1 MKKSN
6 LEILGLSEG
15 ATEEQI
21 KDAYSRLRAKYLE
34 DRFKDG
40 EEGNEAARM
49 LTKLDTAYNELMSE
63 LAEDQSA
70 ASGGTSFERV
80 EELIRSGDVQEAQ
93 RVLDGFNERNAR
105 WHYLQSVVF
114 YKKSWM
120 NESKKQLEIAMQ
132 LEPDNENIRRP
143 TASCATGSTAPRSRL
158 RDSQAAATAAFTRG
172 RTCSRLTTTRWAEIS
187 ARRAFSA
194 APSTSASTCCATA
207 AAGKALRA
215 ARDAR

>member
-21 KDAYSRLRAKYLE
+21 KDAYARLRAKYLE

-132 LEPDNENIRRP
+132 LEPDNEKYKETYRKLCDRING
-143 TASCATGSTAPRSRL
+143 AAQQAQGQQNGGNGSVYEGQNMQSSYDDQMGGNFCSSCI
-158 RDSQAAATAAFTRG
+158 Q
-172 RTCSRLTTTRWAEIS
+172 
-187 ARRAFSA
+187 
-194 APSTSASTCCATA
+194 CCAIN
-207 AAGKALRA
+207 LCVNMLCNSCCR
-215 ARDAR
+215 

>member
-49 LTKLDTAYNELMSE
+49 LTKLDMAYNELMSE

-132 LEPDNENIRRP
+132 LEPDNEKYKETYRKLND
-143 TASCATGSTAPRSRL
+143 RL
-158 RDSQAAATAAFTRG
+158 RSNAQQAQAPQGGQQGVYEGQTMQSSGDEQLGGSF
-172 RTCSRLTTTRWAEIS
+172 CSSCIQ
-187 ARRAFSA
+187 
-194 APSTSASTCCATA
+194 CCA
-207 AAGKALRA
+207 LNMCLNMLCNCCR
-215 ARDAR
+215 

>member
-132 LEPDNENIRRP
+132 LEPDNEKYKETYRKLCDRING
-143 TASCATGSTAPRSRL
+143 AAQQAQGQQNGGNGSVYEGQNMQSSYDDQMGGNFCSSCI
-158 RDSQAAATAAFTRG
+158 Q
-172 RTCSRLTTTRWAEIS
+172 
-187 ARRAFSA
+187 
-194 APSTSASTCCATA
+194 CCAIN
-207 AAGKALRA
+207 LCINMLCNSCCR
-215 ARDAR
+215 

>member
-132 LEPDNENIRRP
+132 LEPDNEKYKETYRKLCDRING
-143 TASCATGSTAPRSRL
+143 AAQQAQGQQNGGNGSVYEGQNMQSSYDDQMGGNFCSSCI
-158 RDSQAAATAAFTRG
+158 Q
-172 RTCSRLTTTRWAEIS
+172 
-187 ARRAFSA
+187 
-194 APSTSASTCCATA
+194 CCAIN
-207 AAGKALRA
+207 LCVNMLCNSCCR
-215 ARDAR
+215 

>member
-49 LTKLDTAYNELMSE
+49 LTKLDMAYNELMSE

-132 LEPDNENIRRP
+132 LEPDNEKYKETYRKLCDRING
-143 TASCATGSTAPRSRL
+143 AAQQAQGQQNGSNGSVYEGQNMQSSYDDQMGGNFCSSCI
-158 RDSQAAATAAFTRG
+158 Q
-172 RTCSRLTTTRWAEIS
+172 
-187 ARRAFSA
+187 
-194 APSTSASTCCATA
+194 CCAIN
-207 AAGKALRA
+207 LCVNMLCNSCCR
-215 ARDAR
+215 

>member
-49 LTKLDTAYNELMSE
+49 LTKLDMAYNELMSE

-105 WHYLQSVVF
+105 WHYLQSVVC

-132 LEPDNENIRRP
+132 LEPDNEKYKETYRKLCDRIN
-143 TASCATGSTAPRSRL
+143 G
-158 RDSQAAATAAFTRG
+158 AAQ
-172 RTCSRLTTTRWAEIS
+172 
-187 ARRAFSA
+187 
-194 APSTSASTCCATA
+194 
-207 AAGKALRA
+207 
-215 ARDAR
+215 